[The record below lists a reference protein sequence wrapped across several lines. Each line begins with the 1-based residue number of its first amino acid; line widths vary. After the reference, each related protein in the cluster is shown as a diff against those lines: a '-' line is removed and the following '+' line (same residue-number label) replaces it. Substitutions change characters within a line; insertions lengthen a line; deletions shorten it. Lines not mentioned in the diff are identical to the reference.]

1 MILNPNDT
9 VRDAR
14 LVLLKSL
21 LEASGNGYLRILD
34 GTMPTDTSGAVTT
47 TLVEFTLGNPIG
59 TLASHTLT
67 FNLPDIAVVSNAG
80 TATWCRLYSASGV
93 ALLDGDCGL
102 AASSAFCKM
111 SAVALGAG
119 AYVSVTSLAL
129 SN

>member
-1 MILNPNDT
+1 MILNSNDNI
-9 VRDAR
+9 RDAR
-14 LVLLKSL
+14 LVLLQSL
-21 LEASGNGYLRILD
+21 LEASGNGYLRIMD
-34 GTMPTDTSGAVTT
+34 GTMPADTSGAATT
-47 TLVEFTLGNPIG
+47 TLLEFTLSNPVG

-67 FNLPDIAVVSNAG
+67 FNLPDVAVVSNAG

-102 AASSAFCKM
+102 TASSAFCKM
-111 SAVALGAG
+111 SATTLGEG